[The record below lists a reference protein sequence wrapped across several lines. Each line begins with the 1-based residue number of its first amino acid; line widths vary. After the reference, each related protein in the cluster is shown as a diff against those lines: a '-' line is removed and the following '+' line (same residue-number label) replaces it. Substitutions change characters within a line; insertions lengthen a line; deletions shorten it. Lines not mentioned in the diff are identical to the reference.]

1 MRARSGYTVLEL
13 IIVMSLIGLV
23 AAIVLPSMGRTLAQV
38 RLQRAATMVA
48 SNVQLAQSL
57 ASRQRRPVRLSVDA
71 SQKVIR
77 VRDYTNPATVY
88 AEQWFDRTAEN
99 AVGRLEV
106 TNTDIVIYPSGL
118 YAEPFTFTLTT
129 ADKRRVISVSRAGQ
143 IRIEQ

>member
-1 MRARSGYTVLEL
+1 MRARSGYTVMEL

-23 AAIVLPSMGRTLAQV
+23 AAFILPSMGRTLAQV
-38 RLQRAATMVA
+38 RLQRAAAMVA

-71 SQKVIR
+71 AQKVIR

-88 AEQWFDRTAEN
+88 AEQRFDGTAEN

-106 TNTDIVIYPSGL
+106 TDTDIVIYPSGL
-118 YAEPFTFTLTT
+118 YAEPFAFTLTT
-129 ADKRRVISVSRAGQ
+129 ADKRRVIRVSRAGQ